1 MRWAFHNCINQNKL
15 IRSIN
20 FIGKSSLSSAYP
32 NAIYDELKIYS
43 GALTSDQIANEY
55 NLS

>member
-1 MRWAFHNCINQNKL
+1 MKRLRHFWDIHRHRMAPEIALIFHSMI
-15 IRSIN
+15 SD
-20 FIGKSSLSSAYP
+20 A
-32 NAIYDELKIYS
+32 ELKIYS